1 MLARIRFVVQVLPQ
15 IVLAVQL
22 VDDLLDKSV
31 AGARKKEVALQ
42 LLQRFGVPDKYMSLA
57 GNLIDLVV
65 SALHAFGVL
74 VRKDGLDD
82 VIVDAS
88 EAVVQAKSV
97 TSDQELQDF
106 IASTD

>member
-1 MLARIRFVVQVLPQ
+1 MLGRIRFIIQVLPQ

-22 VDDLLDKSV
+22 IDDLVDKTVEGS
-31 AGARKKEVALQ
+31 RKKELALQ
-42 LLQRFGVPDKYMSLA
+42 LLQRFGVNESYVGMA

-74 VRKDGLDD
+74 TRKDGFDD
-82 VIVDAS
+82 VIVHAS
-88 EAVVQAKSV
+88 EVVPPAAAVVDK
-97 TSDQELQDF
+97 DLQDF